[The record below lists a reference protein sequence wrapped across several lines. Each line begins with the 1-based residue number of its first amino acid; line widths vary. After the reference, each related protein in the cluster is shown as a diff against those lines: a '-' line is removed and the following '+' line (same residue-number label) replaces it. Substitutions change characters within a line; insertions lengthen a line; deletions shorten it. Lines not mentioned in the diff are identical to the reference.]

1 MAGKKK
7 HPKKKQRKKLP
18 AKAQKTGITKYDP
31 LQLYLAEVRK
41 FPLLS
46 REEERELAIRYKEK
60 GDLEAAYKL
69 VLGNLRLVVKIAM
82 DFQRHWV
89 QNLMDLIQ
97 EGNIGL
103 LQAVKKFDPFKGY
116 KFSYYASFWI
126 KAYII
131 KFIMDN
137 WKLVK
142 IGTTQAQR
150 KLFFNLAK
158 EKEKLETL
166 GFNPEPKL
174 LSERLNVKESEVIE
188 MEQRLGSWEMSLD
201 APISSDSDTDVKS
214 FLPAK
219 QLPVDEVIAKEEA
232 KNILADKLSK
242 FKETLNERERTI
254 LEKRLLAEKPM
265 TLQQI
270 GEQYGITRERVRQLE
285 NRLKKKIKAH
295 LENEIQDIDSF
306 HESFMVD

>member
-1 MAGKKK
+1 MPRKKK
-7 HPKKKQRKKLP
+7 KLKKRLP
-18 AKAQKTGITKYDP
+18 ARAQRRDIKKYDP
-31 LQLYLAEVRK
+31 LQLYLSEVRK

-219 QLPVDEVIAKEEA
+219 QTPVDEVIAKEEA
-232 KNILADKLSK
+232 KSILEEKLAK

-254 LEKRLLAEKPM
+254 LEKRLLAEKPL
-265 TLQQI
+265 TLQEI
-270 GEQYGITRERVRQLE
+270 GERYGITRERVRQLE
-285 NRLKKKIKAH
+285 NRLKKKIRTY

-306 HESFMVD
+306 HESFLVD